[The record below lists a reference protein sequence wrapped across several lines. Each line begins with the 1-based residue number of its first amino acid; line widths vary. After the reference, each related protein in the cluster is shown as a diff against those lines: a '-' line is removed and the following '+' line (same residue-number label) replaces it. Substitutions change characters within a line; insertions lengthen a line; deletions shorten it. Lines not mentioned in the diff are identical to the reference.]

1 MAEREDIKSRL
12 QAHIYDSFG
21 YTDPEKNELNAIEV
35 MYNRFVKAEFETQYT
50 CSFDSVTDLNSDLY
64 DAMVDLYF
72 KDGNQYD
79 KLSEDDLSAVIE
91 YTAAYVLDGYYRKEQ
106 DKPGIIDL
114 SPSEYSEKPFIENES
129 ISNEDLS
136 LEEEPVQNPE
146 EKKPAAPEDNK
157 KTEEKTISDKPKKKK
172 EPKPKKPV
180 LPEYLN
186 NLPYHNIQN
195 FLREL
200 GCEAA
205 IKYDHG
211 YVQRDETVILF
222 RNNDARLADD
232 DYHKEYDN
240 TIIFYPRTSSYRFD
254 SMSATIGYVDEDLNV
269 WAGKLTLN
277 GDFERVRGYYRY
289 VGGAYDQDHYR
300 FGHVMNAGVKRWQ
313 NVKGWKNGIQFIQSS
328 DEIGRLLAAKKPY
341 VYDFCNEY
349 NCDYISAIMF
359 PQVEILSKAGFRF
372 TENLFTYSEI
382 TSEMLTSMA
391 TFMNPEGTKPK
402 DIFKMPKE
410 MFNLLKNIITIND
423 WKNYY
428 NIYNSGHL
436 PYEFIKEGLSTLRPG
451 EMQEYANILLLH
463 DYQDK
468 PLFTWHSLK
477 KYLERLDMYEAIGLQ
492 EASMLIRDYAMNCH
506 MLEIKPNFNS
516 DSLKREHD
524 VSSRNYRLHQNEIQM
539 RKINQRMAPVCQK
552 MKEYEYKETVFFI
565 RAIQDYNDL
574 FDEAKQQ
581 SNCVGSY
588 GNMIADG
595 RSYVYVMREIR
606 NPNKSLITVELD
618 PMTHQI
624 RQQYLAHNQ
633 RITSQAQLDFLD
645 RWKRAIRD
653 KRTGELDLDHLEVS
667 KKELAAQKENH
678 EENALDKARKRSNE
692 ERFAAFDR
700 HLAAA
705 GNQQQI
711 KR

>member
-232 DYHKEYDN
+232 E
-240 TIIFYPRTSSYRFD
+240 S
-254 SMSATIGYVDEDLNV
+254 
-269 WAGKLTLN
+269 
-277 GDFERVRGYYRY
+277 
-289 VGGAYDQDHYR
+289 
-300 FGHVMNAGVKRWQ
+300 
-313 NVKGWKNGIQFIQSS
+313 
-328 DEIGRLLAAKKPY
+328 
-341 VYDFCNEY
+341 
-349 NCDYISAIMF
+349 
-359 PQVEILSKAGFRF
+359 
-372 TENLFTYSEI
+372 
-382 TSEMLTSMA
+382 
-391 TFMNPEGTKPK
+391 
-402 DIFKMPKE
+402 
-410 MFNLLKNIITIND
+410 
-423 WKNYY
+423 
-428 NIYNSGHL
+428 
-436 PYEFIKEGLSTLRPG
+436 
-451 EMQEYANILLLH
+451 
-463 DYQDK
+463 
-468 PLFTWHSLK
+468 
-477 KYLERLDMYEAIGLQ
+477 
-492 EASMLIRDYAMNCH
+492 
-506 MLEIKPNFNS
+506 
-516 DSLKREHD
+516 
-524 VSSRNYRLHQNEIQM
+524 
-539 RKINQRMAPVCQK
+539 
-552 MKEYEYKETVFFI
+552 
-565 RAIQDYNDL
+565 
-574 FDEAKQQ
+574 
-581 SNCVGSY
+581 
-588 GNMIADG
+588 
-595 RSYVYVMREIR
+595 
-606 NPNKSLITVELD
+606 PNK
-618 PMTHQI
+618 
-624 RQQYLAHNQ
+624 
-633 RITSQAQLDFLD
+633 QLS
-645 RWKRAIRD
+645 
-653 KRTGELDLDHLEVS
+653 V
-667 KKELAAQKENH
+667 
-678 EENALDKARKRSNE
+678 
-692 ERFAAFDR
+692 
-700 HLAAA
+700 
-705 GNQQQI
+705 
-711 KR
+711 